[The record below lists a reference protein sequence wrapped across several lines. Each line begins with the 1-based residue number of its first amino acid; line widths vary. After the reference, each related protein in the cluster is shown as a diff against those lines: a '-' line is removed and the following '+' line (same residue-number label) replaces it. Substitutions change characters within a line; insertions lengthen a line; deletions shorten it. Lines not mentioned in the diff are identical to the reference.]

1 MTDKDLEHKTRLR
14 YHERNISPPRRNTDL
29 GLPRSEESPFGTVS
43 DPNVPEKTQS
53 CEFEIAALAIQDI
66 GVHGGEVGTVAESCE
81 FYSKTIYCYTKKA
94 TYRELNL
101 CSCTKREG

>member
-29 GLPRSEESPFGTVS
+29 GLPRSGENPFGTVL